1 MKILHLST
9 SDIDSGGARAAYRLN
24 QGLQLLECSSQM
36 LVRAKFGDDRSVLS
50 EKSILTKLSPPISSW
65 PLQRYPKCDSG
76 MFSSQWFPDTLA
88 TRVTQ
93 IEPDIINLH
102 WVCNGFLRI
111 ETLPKFEKPLVW
123 TLHDMWPFTGG
134 CHYNQ
139 GCEKYQESC
148 GSCPQL
154 DSNKAAD
161 LSRQVW
167 QRKSKAWKN
176 LNLTIVSPSKWLAEC
191 AQASSLFQDLRIELI
206 PYSLDVQ
213 KYQPIDRTLARN
225 ILGLPQDK
233 QIVLFGAIGATSDP
247 RKGFHLLLPALQKIG
262 QSSAWQD
269 KLELAIFGASQ
280 PIYIPDYGFR
290 THYLGRLGDDISLA
304 LVYAA
309 ADVFVAPSIQD
320 NLPNTVME
328 ALSCGIPS
336 VTFKI
341 GGMPDMIEHE
351 QTGYL
356 ATPFEVEDLA
366 KGITWVLEDRDR
378 YQRLQ
383 HNSREKSLK
392 EFAPEVQAGR
402 YLSLY
407 EEILQ
412 HKRSDNLD
420 RANTK

>member
-36 LVRAKFGDDRSVLS
+36 LVRAKFGDDRTVLS
-50 EKSILTKLSPPISSW
+50 EKSILTKLSPPISS
-65 PLQRYPKCDSG
+65 LLLRHYPKRDSG
-76 MFSSQWFPDTLA
+76 MFSPQWFPDNLTS
-88 TRVTQ
+88 RVAQ

-111 ETLPKFEKPLVW
+111 ETLSKFKKPLVW

-154 DSNKAAD
+154 GSSKAAD

-176 LNLTIVSPSKWLAEC
+176 SNLTIVSPSKWLADC
-191 AQASSLFQDLRIELI
+191 AHASALFQDLRIELI

-213 KYQPIDRTLARN
+213 KYQPIDRMLARN
-225 ILGLPQDK
+225 LLGLPQDK

-247 RKGFHLLLPALQKIG
+247 RKGFHLLLPALQKIR
-262 QSSAWQD
+262 QSPAWQD
-269 KLELAIFGASQ
+269 ELELAIFGASE
-280 PIYIPDYGFR
+280 PISIPNYGFR
-290 THYLGRLGDDISLA
+290 THYLGRLGDDISLS

-328 ALSCGIPS
+328 ALSCGLPS

-366 KGITWVLEDRDR
+366 EGIVWVLEDKDR
-378 YQRLQ
+378 HQKLRY
-383 HNSREKSLK
+383 NSREKSLK
-392 EFAPEVQAGR
+392 EFAPEVQARR

-407 EEILQ
+407 EEISSNNQ
-412 HKRSDNLD
+412 YRN
-420 RANTK
+420 